1 MTSNELKILDQSEPR
16 IWGQALFSWYQMNAL
31 DNLKKVCS
39 TWFFFQIYLK
49 NNFSDSWF
57 YKNWKGWYIHDQVV
71 TSLSVGQNLSNFT
84 KSQTALWTRMY
95 ELSLLHWNKIKTCIC
110 TFNTFNE
117 GNVFSRNALPSY
129 PSLITKQII
138 LLFK

>member
-71 TSLSVGQNLSNFT
+71 TSLSVGQNLQQLYKITDCTVN
-84 KSQTALWTRMY
+84 KNVRVVAPAL
-95 ELSLLHWNKIKTCIC
+95 NKIKTCIC
-110 TFNTFNE
+110 IFNTFNE